1 MKKIHSGS
9 PLTDEQFREMVI
21 LLLSELLDRH
31 YSNSQP
37 DYPYYDS
44 ADVKQLLKISDRTLQ
59 RMRKSGDLPYIRIGR
74 KILYP
79 KSFFTEASK
88 NGQEGQTE

>member
-1 MKKIHSGS
+1 MMKLESGIQ
-9 PLTDEQFREMVI
+9 LTDEQFKDMVL

-31 YSNSQP
+31 YQNKHT
-37 DYPYYDS
+37 DHEYYDS

-59 RMRKSGDLPYIRIGR
+59 RLRKSDEIPHIRIGK
-74 KILYP
+74 KIFYP

-88 NGQEGQTE
+88 NLRKD